1 MLRSGEI
8 TASICYGLR
17 KRSVNHDRKCASANS
32 NLMLIK
38 GSYAR
43 QIITLKE
50 K

>member
-8 TASICYGLR
+8 TASINYGLR
-17 KRSVNHDRKCASANS
+17 KRSVDHDRKCASADS
-32 NLMLIK
+32 NLMLK